1 MRSLADDLRGRT
13 DAELTALLQA
23 RPDLARPAPGDVT
36 SLTARAT
43 TRASIQRA
51 LDGLDLAHLQ
61 ALEAVVVAAPASA
74 GEVAGL
80 LDCDVARA
88 EELTGRLRELALC
101 WRSPEGL
108 RPARPVAEVVGDPAG
123 LGPPGADVPQG
134 ADLEQA
140 LAAQDARAR
149 SLLDALTWGP
159 PFGALGR
166 TGPMAAAAAGLVD
179 AGLLVRL
186 DEDHVQLPRQVALAL
201 RGGRLH
207 RPTATAPPEV
217 EHSVL
222 DPVVVDAAA
231 GGRAA
236 DLVVLVTELVD
247 LWGAR
252 PPRVLRAGGV
262 AVRDLTRLAAH
273 LEIDADQAA
282 WLLETAHA
290 AGLLGVDDGGRTTE
304 PSATWVPTTLAD
316 EWLEDEPGARW
327 AALAQAWWTM
337 PAAPSLVGAGPGP
350 GSGAGGR
357 VNALSTHTSYP
368 LARVRRQDT
377 LRAMAALPPG
387 TAPTEDGLEG
397 LLRWRH
403 PLRTTRLGGEHGGTV
418 VVLREAEWAA
428 VTGRGALAGP
438 GRRLVTAGTVEEAA
452 GLMEPLVPP
461 AVDHVLLQ
469 ADLTAIAPGRL
480 DGPVRTL
487 MHLVSDVESRGGATV
502 HRFGEASVRRALD
515 AGWSADRVLADLA
528 AASRTGVP
536 QPLDY
541 LVRDVARRHGQA
553 RVGSCAA
560 YLRSDDPALLDR
572 VEHDRALGLLQ
583 WRRVA
588 PTVLV
593 SPVPASTVLDVLRD
607 EQYGPVVEGG
617 DGGLELGAPRWHR
630 TTARPGAPVRV
641 SSVDEGVARQVVALM
656 RRGEG
661 ARASGLDDAGAH
673 TDPLVVSAVLREAA
687 ATGEAVWIG
696 YADEVGGV
704 ATYLLRPE
712 SVVGGRIS
720 ATVGDGNALRTF
732 LLHRVTRVRT
742 VE

>member
-80 LDCDVARA
+80 LACDVARA

-134 ADLEQA
+134 SALEQA

-207 RPTATAPPEV
+207 RSTATAPPEV
-217 EHSVL
+217 EHSAL
-222 DPVVVDAAA
+222 DPDVVDAAA

-273 LEIDADQAA
+273 LEIDPDQAA

-290 AGLLGVDDGGRTTE
+290 AGLLAVDDGGRTTE

-641 SSVDEGVARQVVALM
+641 SSVDEVVARQVVALM

-742 VE
+742 VD